1 MVILNTLIISRL
13 PDNSL
18 LQILCNI
25 ALCVPSTIGMYK
37 VANFKTQVIRLSWWN
52 VFMCIPYI
60 LLLVGYLIWSGWV
73 TIIANIMI
81 VIFST
86 VGIYTS
92 LNIKFKNLTN

>member
-1 MVILNTLIISRL
+1 
-13 PDNSL
+13 
-18 LQILCNI
+18 
-25 ALCVPSTIGMYK
+25 
-37 VANFKTQVIRLSWWN
+37 
-52 VFMCIPYI
+52 MCIPYI